1 MSLNEISS
9 EFVLT
14 ALGVV
19 FGVVMFFLSS
29 HRAGKPYDEMKPKR
43 VPWGFL
49 IVLSAFWTVLMLV
62 HLANLWG
69 LETGPDKSPFM
80 RF

>member
-1 MSLNEISS
+1 MSLNILTP
-9 EFVLT
+9 EFILT
-14 ALGVV
+14 A
-19 FGVVMFFLSS
+19 FGVLAGIAMFFVASQ
-29 HRAGKPYDEMKPKR
+29 RAGKPFDEMKPKR
-43 VPWGFL
+43 MPWGL
-49 IVLSAFWTVLMLV
+49 MIVLSAFWTVIMIV